1 MTKKIFARALLAIAL
16 SVGITYATPMD
27 PNTRMKKIKGIFT
40 QYGVD
45 AFKVL
50 NGQGVGGTG
59 LASEGGKGT
68 HEGLEGD
75 IATVINAED
84 GNSFIFCVADGK
96 WVVYPPEPLK
106 LGTNAM
112 TATDAMGKPFVET
125 MIKALR
131 NTTDDKAHRI
141 PYVVQTPD
149 GRTQEREATVW
160 GSKSL
165 LSPANYAT
173 KKTKFF
179 CGVSVKAHP

>member
-1 MTKKIFARALLAIAL
+1 MTKKIAGRILLAITL

-27 PNTRMKKIKGIFT
+27 PNTRMGKVKEIFT
-40 QYGVD
+40 KYGAD
-45 AFKVL
+45 SFKIL

-59 LASEGGKGT
+59 IASESGKGNL
-68 HEGLEGD
+68 EGLQGD

-96 WVVYPPEPLK
+96 WVVYPPEPMK
-106 LGTNAM
+106 LGTSAM
-112 TATDAMGKPFVET
+112 TATDAMGKPFVDT

-131 NTTDDKAHRI
+131 GTEDGKAHRV

-160 GSKSL
+160 SSKNL
-165 LSPANYAT
+165 LSRKNNT
-173 KKTKFF
+173 GQKFF